1 MSSFGDD
8 NGDGD
13 NDDDEE
19 GDGDRDDDDY
29 IDDNDDDEEYIDDAE
44 ILSDVLSV
52 VRRISG
58 AE

>member
-13 NDDDEE
+13 NADESDDD
-19 GDGDRDDDDY
+19 GDDY
-29 IDDNDDDEEYIDDAE
+29 VDDNGDDGEYIDDAE

-52 VRRISG
+52 VRRITG

>member
-13 NDDDEE
+13 NDDESDD
-19 GDGDRDDDDY
+19 DGDDY
-29 IDDNDDDEEYIDDAE
+29 VDDNADDEEYIDDAE

>member
-13 NDDDEE
+13 NDDESD
-19 GDGDRDDDDY
+19 DGGDDY
-29 IDDNDDDEEYIDDAE
+29 VDDNGDDEEYIDDAE

-52 VRRISG
+52 VRRITG

>member
-13 NDDDEE
+13 NDDDSDA
-19 GDGDRDDDDY
+19 DGDDDDDDY
-29 IDDNDDDEEYIDDAE
+29 YIDEEYIDDAQ

-52 VRRISG
+52 VRRITG

>member
-13 NDDDEE
+13 NDDESDD
-19 GDGDRDDDDY
+19 DGDDY
-29 IDDNDDDEEYIDDAE
+29 VDDNGDDGEYIDDAE

-52 VRRISG
+52 VRRITG

>member
-13 NDDDEE
+13 NDDESD
-19 GDGDRDDDDY
+19 GDGDDHV
-29 IDDNDDDEEYIDDAE
+29 DDNDDEEYINDAE

-52 VRRISG
+52 VRRITG